1 MNWEDVIA
9 IPIVYRGMA
18 TFQHSS
24 KTEPLFIINFLLTNS
39 AVNGIFSAVNQT
51 EKTMKLTENEALEL
65 IELVTNDLY
74 SWFSYLIHTKH
85 TLPDDEELEETF
97 YPSET
102 QRLRT
107 LRFKFDYSLD
117 ADGLIKKICREHL
130 EAIRGLRELTL
141 I

>member
-1 MNWEDVIA
+1 
-9 IPIVYRGMA
+9 
-18 TFQHSS
+18 
-24 KTEPLFIINFLLTNS
+24 
-39 AVNGIFSAVNQT
+39 
-51 EKTMKLTENEALEL
+51 MKLTENEALEL